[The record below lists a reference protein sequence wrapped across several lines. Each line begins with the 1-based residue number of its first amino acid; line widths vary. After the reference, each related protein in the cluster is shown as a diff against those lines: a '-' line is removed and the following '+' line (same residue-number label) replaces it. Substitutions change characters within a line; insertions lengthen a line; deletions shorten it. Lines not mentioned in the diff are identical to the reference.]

1 MADDRVTP
9 LEQLMTLGRDMGYSD
24 EGLRKFIEGQQKVER
39 KERAERRRAKAENRK
54 MESEMENRKI
64 EAAMENRKIEAE
76 MEKLRLETSLREK
89 ELEIRRVAIESEDS
103 DAPSSIPGH
112 HRPNHAPRP
121 QLPKFSEGSDSMD
134 AYISRFEVFARSQGW
149 PEREWA
155 MILSALLTGKALN
168 IFSTL
173 PAVQQSDFDCLKKA
187 LLQGFDLTE
196 EAFRKKFRSVR
207 LQAGETYIQ
216 FGARLEHY
224 FQKWLELS
232 GTGEEFLE
240 LKELILREQVLTGC
254 GPELTI
260 HLR

>member
-39 KERAERRRAKAENRK
+39 EERAERRRVEAENRK

-64 EAAMENRKIEAE
+64 EAENRKMEAEMENRKMEAEMENRKMEAE

-103 DAPSSIPGH
+103 NAPSSIPGH

-134 AYISRFEVFARSQGW
+134 AYISRFEVFARNQGW

-196 EAFRKKFRSVR
+196 EAFRKKF
-207 LQAGETYIQ
+207 
-216 FGARLEHY
+216 
-224 FQKWLELS
+224 
-232 GTGEEFLE
+232 
-240 LKELILREQVLTGC
+240 
-254 GPELTI
+254 
-260 HLR
+260 